1 MCACVPDPVQVSHSA
16 LLERHAELQGLQQR
30 LSKLQS
36 QLNKY
41 HSLPASLLGARLQ
54 LDEAKASLA
63 EKQTR
68 FRSQLDDDSF
78 V

>member
-1 MCACVPDPVQVSHSA
+1 VSHSA
-16 LLERHAELQGLQQR
+16 LLERHAELQGLQTR
-30 LSKLQS
+30 LSELQS
-36 QLNKY
+36 QLSKY

-68 FRSQLDDDSF
+68 FRSQLDDDAF